1 MIDLLTFSN
10 DAGLISTLDGQLAKE
25 AFDLASSNFSNQSVL
40 HVTLNTDLEEYRAYL
55 RPTFFDDVKD
65 DFSLVAKDTKNDELL
80 GVLIARDLLKNPPI
94 SHLPF
99 QRKYVSISKLLKM
112 LETKYLQQ
120 RRIFIGDALL
130 VDMAAVS
137 PTHTSRGIYQML
149 RKEISRRAKLCGYK
163 YVIGELPT
171 AASQKVVLEKMGHRN
186 FAQIN
191 LSTFSDDNG
200 RPFKTIVDPETI
212 VLAEEVL

>member
-1 MIDLLTFSN
+1 MMQVE
-10 DAGLISTLDGQLAKE
+10 ISTLDGQLAEE
-25 AFDLASSNFSNQSVL
+25 AFDLASSNFANQSVL
-40 HVTLNTDLEEYRAYL
+40 HVALNTDLEEYRAYL

-94 SHLPF
+94 SYLPF
-99 QRKYVSISKLLKM
+99 QRKYVSISKLFKM

-137 PTHTSRGIYQML
+137 PPHTSRGIYQML

-163 YVIGELPT
+163 YVIGELT
-171 AASQKVVLEKMGHRN
+171 SAASQKVVLEKMGHRN
-186 FAQIN
+186 CAQIN

-200 RPFKTIVDPETI
+200 RPFETIVDPETI